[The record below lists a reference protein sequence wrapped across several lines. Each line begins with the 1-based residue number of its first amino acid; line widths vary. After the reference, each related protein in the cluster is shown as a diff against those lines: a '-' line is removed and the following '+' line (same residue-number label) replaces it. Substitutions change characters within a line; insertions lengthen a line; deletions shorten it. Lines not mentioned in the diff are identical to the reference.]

1 MRTVTYQAEELNLL
15 PAVKNA
21 QVVFNGDLDLNARPD
36 GAWTIEGVWIDVA
49 TPGPRFSTIH
59 TMHKL
64 LAGDVLHTMIVKAA
78 EAHDRTTGAISDFV
92 RDELE
97 AAAKADADDRRWQ
110 EHRDAKA
117 GVGVEAR

>member
-36 GAWTIEGVWIDVA
+36 GSWTIEGVWIDIA
-49 TPGPRFSTIH
+49 TPGPRFRTIH
-59 TMHKL
+59 TLHKL
-64 LAGDVLHTMIVKAA
+64 LAGDILYVMIVKAA
-78 EAHDRTTGAISDFV
+78 EAHDRATGAITDHV
-92 RDELE
+92 REELE
-97 AAAKADADDRRWQ
+97 DAAKADADDRRWQ
-110 EHRDAKA
+110 EYRDAKA